1 MNCVEPE
8 IAAAEFFWEKMT
20 PSAVMLLD
28 DYCYSEHYTLQHNA
42 FNKFAKS
49 KGAEVLPLPTGQ
61 GLIVKA

>member
-1 MNCVEPE
+1 
-8 IAAAEFFWEKMT
+8 MT
-20 PSAVMLLD
+20 PSGVMLLD

-42 FNKFAKS
+42 FNEFAKS